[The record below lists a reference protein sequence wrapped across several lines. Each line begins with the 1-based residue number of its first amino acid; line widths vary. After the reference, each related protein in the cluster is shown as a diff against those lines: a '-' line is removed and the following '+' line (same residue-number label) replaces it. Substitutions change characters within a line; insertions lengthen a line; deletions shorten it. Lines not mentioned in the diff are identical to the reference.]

1 MKAFKKNVTT
11 VLLNW
16 SDVLMNTNEQLNKQD
31 SDEDWH

>member
-11 VLLNW
+11 ILLNW